1 MIALRQQVSKVLN
14 KNRGHLLKNKSKDL
28 DRGLFLSWRSA
39 KSLKSPFSGL
49 FFGKKMDRHKVSK
62 VFCILSLHTENIRTL
77 TFFSRS
83 GTKSPKSSIYCL
95 YILKIIGH

>member
-62 VFCILSLHTENIRTL
+62 VVFILSLHTKNTG
-77 TFFSRS
+77 FFFPLGHKVS
-83 GTKSPKSSIYCL
+83 KVL
-95 YILKIIGH
+95 YTAFTY